1 MQLKKVVILGGG
13 TGLSCIVKGLKNLPI
28 ELTAI
33 VSVADNGSST
43 GKLRNEFSIPAIGD
57 IRKVVSNLS
66 SLPEDIC
73 SSMEHRLASKSALDG
88 HAIGNL
94 LLTCFLRETKS
105 LKASINKLS
114 KLLQVKHTVLP
125 LSEDNLTLCGQ
136 TKSGQIIEGEE
147 QISSANQEFEKIF
160 YKNEPNICKEA
171 VSSIKNADLILLSA
185 GSLLTS
191 LLPNLICK
199 DIITAISESK
209 AKIMYICNT
218 FTEHGET
225 DGFSVCDHLL
235 YIQKYLGSNKI
246 DIVVANSEIAS
257 EKFIEKYK
265 EENKFL
271 VKVDYENIFSH
282 GYSLIESDLLA
293 EEDGTLKHNSLKLS
307 AIIFSYLMQN

>member
-1 MQLKKVVILGGG
+1 MQLKKVVIIGGG

-114 KLLQVKHTVLP
+114 RLLQVKHTVLP

-160 YKNEPNICKEA
+160 YKNEPNICNEA
-171 VSSIKNADLILLSA
+171 ISSIKNADLILLSA

>member
-28 ELTAI
+28 EHTAI

-171 VSSIKNADLILLSA
+171 ISSIKNADLILLSA